1 MRRAQGGITLV
12 SLLVGLLITSIV
24 VVAMMTVYQ
33 TSVRA
38 MVKSS
43 ESARLQSESLATLLT
58 THMSLQGAGFGV
70 PPSELADEP
79 RTVIDI
85 GSGTLTPAG
94 RLMPF
99 GTGTA
104 IVWRVGVDTNN
115 DFLTDG
121 FQCEGLYVS
130 PARGIV
136 HLIGET
142 SCSTA
147 RNNTWLTMPWTVIP
161 LVAPS
166 RLVDPDGEVATLENF
181 FVRLEDRTTPCSP
194 FGTSATTSD
203 EGVLGRQAVVV
214 GYQRLINGAYE
225 TISSTTC
232 LVNLLPEGA

>member
-1 MRRAQGGITLV
+1 MQRPQHGITLV
-12 SLLVGLLITSIV
+12 SLLVGLMITSIV

-43 ESARLQSESLATLLT
+43 ESARVQSESLATLLT

-79 RTVIDI
+79 RSVIDI
-85 GSGTLTPAG
+85 GMGTLTNSG

-104 IVWRVGVDTNN
+104 LVWRIGSDTNN
-115 DFLTDG
+115 DFIPDS

-130 PARGIV
+130 PSSGIV
-136 HLIGET
+136 QLVGQG
-142 SCSTA
+142 SCSSA
-147 RNNTWLTMPWTVIP
+147 RSNTWLGMRWTVIP
-161 LVAPS
+161 LVSAS
-166 RLVDPDGEVATLENF
+166 RLVDPDGEVASLDNF
-181 FVRLEDRTTPCSP
+181 FVRLEDRATPCSP
-194 FGTSATTSD
+194 FGASATTSD
-203 EGVLGRQAVVV
+203 DGVLGRKAVIV
-214 GYQRLINGAYE
+214 GYERLIDGAFE

-232 LVNLLPEGA
+232 LVNLLPDGA